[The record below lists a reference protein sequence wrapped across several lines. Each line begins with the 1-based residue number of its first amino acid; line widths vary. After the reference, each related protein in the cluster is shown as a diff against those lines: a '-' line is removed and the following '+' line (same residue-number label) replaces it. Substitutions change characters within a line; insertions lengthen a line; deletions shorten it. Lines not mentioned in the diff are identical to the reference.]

1 MKALSIRQPWA
12 HLIVHGLPQFGP
24 VDEGDG
30 NFRLAP
36 TITPALKD
44 IENRSWPLPS
54 GMVGQRIYIH
64 AARKTD
70 NEAHRWLIEQGLPEE
85 LTAKLY
91 TREIAPRGALVGTVI
106 VVGQITAGQR
116 NHEQRES
123 FWFAGPYG
131 FILRDPQPLQPPI
144 PYKGRLGFFE
154 VRLER

>member
-12 HLIVHGLPQFGP
+12 HLILHGLPQYGP

-70 NEAHRWLIEQGLPEE
+70 NSAHRWLIEQGLPED
-85 LTAKLY
+85 LAMRLY
-91 TREIAPRGALVGTVI
+91 NPAVVPLGALVGSVTI
-106 VVGQITAGQR
+106 AGQITAGR
-116 NHEQRES
+116 RDHEQTKS
-123 FWFAGPYG
+123 FWFSGPYG
-131 FILRDPQPLQPPI
+131 FILRDPQPLESPI